1 MNANFKNIRQTVR
14 EEIRQHPVLIDAL
27 KRFADHNA
35 VFYPGYGNLGDALI
49 AVGTADLFDDLDW
62 APEHIY
68 GSHKGVLS
76 GHSHVVM
83 GGGGGWVKGLWE
95 GYREQ
100 TLEFLRNGGQ
110 MLILPSSFA
119 GFGAEFVPYADQL
132 LIFCREQW
140 SYKELLQQGMPEERV
155 FLCSDLAFYT
165 KEHHFSDLDRK
176 GHYPLLKILRRDE
189 ESACKN
195 RPRDSVDLPLLFNG
209 IQWAKLDECLPPL
222 RAVAGIIGQF
232 ECVETD
238 RLHMAIL
245 STLLG
250 RIVTVEPSNYFKIKG
265 VFEYT
270 LHRFPT
276 VSFQETVVDQPVAE
290 LSEVE
295 SIRQL
300 KRELQAEWEQ
310 RTIVLRRNDALSE
323 CVESLQGRLN
333 EAVKQTE
340 ALSEEK
346 RDEIRQKEDI
356 AHRLHCLEEDQKRK
370 DYEYGQVCQTYEE
383 VCQEKDRHFEQICQE
398 KDQYLAQVCQEK
410 ELQFNRACQEKD
422 RNFDQICQ
430 ELASLS
436 QKRNRDLENALFE
449 LEKIRSSR
457 LHRLNETYYALFN
470 LPGVGLLL
478 RGVRK
483 ILIGFK

>member
-1 MNANFKNIRQTVR
+1 MNADFKNIRQAIR
-14 EEIRQHPVLIDAL
+14 DEIRHHPVLIDSL
-27 KRFADHNA
+27 KHFAEQNA
-35 VFYPGYGNLGDALI
+35 VFYSGYGNLGDALI
-49 AVGTADLFDDLDW
+49 AVGTVDLFEDLGWD
-62 APEHIY
+62 PQHVY
-68 GSHKGVLS
+68 GNHKDILS
-76 GHSHVVM
+76 GHRYVVM

-95 GYREQ
+95 GYIEQ

-119 GFGAEFVPYADQL
+119 GFGTEFVPYADQL
-132 LIFCREQW
+132 LIFCREEQ
-140 SYKELLQQGMPEERV
+140 SYKDLLQQGMPEDRV
-155 FLCSDLAFYT
+155 FLCPDLAFYT
-165 KEHHFSDLDRK
+165 KEQHFSDLEKK

-189 ESACKN
+189 ESACKSW
-195 RPRDSVDLPLLFNG
+195 PRDSVDLPLLFNG
-209 IQWAKLDECLPPL
+209 IQWATLDECLPPL

-238 RLHMAIL
+238 RLHMAIF

-250 RIVTVEPSNYFKIKG
+250 CSVTVEPSNYFKIKG

-276 VSFQETVVDQPVAE
+276 VSFQEPVVGQPAVEEAE
-290 LSEVE
+290 T
-295 SIRQL
+295 IRQL

-310 RTIVLRRNDALSE
+310 RTIVLRKNDALSE
-323 CVESLQGRLN
+323 YAESLQGKLIDAIRQA
-333 EAVKQTE
+333 EIV
-340 ALSEEK
+340 SEEK
-346 RDEIRQKEDI
+346 QDEISQKEDL
-356 AHRLHCLEEDQKRK
+356 AHRLHHLEEEQKRK
-370 DYEYGQVCQTYEE
+370 DHEYGLVCQTYEQTCQE
-383 VCQEKDRHFEQICQE
+383 KDRYLEQVCQEKDQHLE
-398 KDQYLAQVCQEK
+398 QVCQER
-410 ELQFNRACQEKD
+410 ELQFNRVCQEKD

-436 QKRNRDLENALFE
+436 QKRSRDLENALFE

-457 LHRLNETYYALFN
+457 LHQLSETYYALFR